1 MKVILL
7 NGAKMRDR
15 ESAHDYLKRKLSL
28 PDYYGNNLDA
38 LWDCLTADFSPKKI
52 IIYNLDKLIETPD
65 SYGESII
72 SLLQEAARD
81 NEYIEVKILK

>member
-1 MKVILL
+1 
-7 NGAKMRDR
+7 MRDR
-15 ESAHDYLKRKLSL
+15 ESTHDYLKRKLSL